1 MLNEAYVGLGSN
13 LEDRSANISKALR
26 LLSQISENMTVSSIY
41 ETAPQGFRS
50 QPLFYNAVC
59 RLWTKLDPFALLASL
74 KDIESKL
81 GRRRTFVN
89 APRTI
94 DLDILVY
101 GDVVLESP
109 TLTIPHPRMAERAFV
124 IVPLSEIAP
133 ELVHP
138 VLKVTVRSL
147 LKPLADDDTQQVKR
161 LPAKTALLP
170 ESWRQ

>member
-1 MLNEAYVGLGSN
+1 M
-13 LEDRSANISKALR
+13 
-26 LLSQISENMTVSSIY
+26 
-41 ETAPQGFRS
+41 
-50 QPLFYNAVC
+50 
-59 RLWTKLDPFALLASL
+59 ALLARL
-74 KDIESKL
+74 KENESKL
-81 GRRRTFVN
+81 GGRRTFVN
-89 APRTI
+89 TPRTI
-94 DLDILVY
+94 DLDILVH

-161 LPAKTALLP
+161 LPAKMALLP